1 MCNVLYSIVA
11 INTRLFSICLIWILS
26 QIVLLLAIL
35 VCSVFVSYDVMS
47 RIALLLSKLVWS
59 AFVS

>member
-47 RIALLLSKLVWS
+47 RIALLLSKLV
-59 AFVS
+59 